1 MVDISAVINN
11 QYPHFLYKRTSGE
24 AVQDA
29 NGSWVTEEEPAFTF
43 CGSCREETNGKG
55 SKVQAANGEYREFS
69 SLVQIPVV
77 VQRIPEGTE
86 IVVTTEE
93 IPADELLSEDFVD
106 RAKAEGIVR
115 ISGECLKYD
124 EGRLH
129 NRLWV

>member
-24 AVQDA
+24 AVQNA
-29 NGSWVTEEEPAFTF
+29 NGSWVTEGTAAYEL
-43 CGSCREETNGKG
+43 CGACREETNGKG
-55 SKVQAANGEYREFS
+55 NKVQAANGVFREFS
-69 SLVQIPVV
+69 SLVQIPAG

-86 IVVTTEE
+86 IVVTTVEVAAE
-93 IPADELLSEDFVD
+93 RLQGEDFVES
-106 RAKAEGIVR
+106 AKAEGIVR
-115 ISGECLKYD
+115 ISGECLKFD

>member
-29 NGSWVTEEEPAFTF
+29 NGSWITEDEAAFTL
-43 CGSCREETNGKG
+43 CGACREETNGRG
-55 SKVQAANGEYREFS
+55 NKVQAANGVFREFS
-69 SLVQIPVV
+69 SLVQIPVG

-86 IVVTTEE
+86 IVVTSED
-93 IPADELLSEDFVD
+93 IPADQLLCEEFVE
-106 RAKAEGIVR
+106 RAKADGVVR
-115 ISGECLKYD
+115 ISGECLKFD

-129 NRLWV
+129 SRLWV

>member
-24 AVQDA
+24 AVQNA
-29 NGSWVTEEEPAFTF
+29 NGSWESSEAAIVL
-43 CGSCREETNGKG
+43 CGACREETNGKG
-55 SKVQAANGEYREFS
+55 NKVQAANGVFREFS
-69 SLVQIPVV
+69 SLVQIPAG

-86 IVVTTEE
+86 IVVTTVEVAAE
-93 IPADELLSEDFVD
+93 RLQGEDFVES
-106 RAKAEGIVR
+106 AKAEGIVR
-115 ISGECLKYD
+115 ISGECLKFD